1 MTISDFQICANNGR
15 VIEISRDLFE
25 RFPKDSFLYNL
36 LKEDQMMSTR
46 NGSGQYMLTLDHP
59 ELLEAVLTHF
69 ETGELP
75 LREIYLFAKKEHECN
90 VADTMKSLALT
101 FNYLGFP
108 LPQDFCGFVEG
119 SEISCVTDVADVIYR
134 EAELQICDLAIQLCR
149 RMVQKNDL
157 YLQSFLD
164 VSWARFKKET
174 EKSVSLKMKITV
186 RSCQIH
192 CEFQR
197 FNNETP
203 SLSLNLKSLGAL
215 MKHSHVFMQSPV
227 CMLAQQNEKAFYELI
242 KEHFVPVL
250 ISIFCQSTKTS
261 IENMSTELRSYEK
274 GSNHHYVDIKL
285 TLKL

>member
-1 MTISDFQICANNGR
+1 MNNGR
-15 VIEISRDLFE
+15 VIKISKYLFE

-46 NGSGQYMLTLDHP
+46 NGSGQYMLRLDHP

-75 LREIYLFAKKEHECN
+75 LREIYLSANREHECN
-90 VADTMKSLALT
+90 VVDTMKSIALT

-108 LPQDFCGFVEG
+108 LPEDLLGFLEG

-134 EAELQICDLAIQLCR
+134 EAELQICDLAILLSR
-149 RMVQKNDL
+149 KMVRENDF

-174 EKSVSLKMKITV
+174 EKTV
-186 RSCQIH
+186 RLRVRMIVGSCHIL

-197 FNNETP
+197 FNDEI
-203 SLSLNLKSLGAL
+203 LSLGLSLKSLGSL
-215 MKHSHVFMQSPV
+215 MQNGGVFKQSPV
-227 CMLAQQNEKAFYELI
+227 HMLVLQNEEAFFELI
-242 KEHFVPVL
+242 KKHIVPVL
-250 ISIFCQSTKTS
+250 ISMFCQRTKTS
-261 IENMSTELRSYEK
+261 IESMSSELRSSQK
-274 GSNHHYVDIKL
+274 SSQGTSICIQ
-285 TLKL
+285 LKLKL